1 VLRGMQPAPEQRPV
15 ARPAEEAALEAEQ
28 QGRDLDG
35 QALQELEP
43 AQPGR
48 DPAGLELQRPEW
60 APPPLV
66 REQQAS
72 LEPERPGSP
81 LLAVAALE
89 QPAAGRTAPMAL
101 APVLVALVPVQ
112 EVRRPLRRLPAAA
125 AAVGSRLAPRAA
137 GGQVAARAAVAAAE
151 RAAVESAERQLD

>member
-66 REQQAS
+66 RSCRQAWS
-72 LEPERPGSP
+72 QSD
-81 LLAVAALE
+81 
-89 QPAAGRTAPMAL
+89 
-101 APVLVALVPVQ
+101 LVARCL
-112 EVRRPLRRLPAAA
+112 
-125 AAVGSRLAPRAA
+125 
-137 GGQVAARAAVAAAE
+137 
-151 RAAVESAERQLD
+151 QLLH